1 MLATTDTIARSYNVT
16 PFEIMAQDCDEVIL
30 LINYLLQKAE
40 NAPPSP
46 TTPANNDKKYIKVD
60 DRTATGG
67 WW

>member
-1 MLATTDTIARSYNVT
+1 MLVTTDTLARSYNVT

-30 LINYLLQKAE
+30 LINYLLRKAE
-40 NAPPSP
+40 QSPSP
-46 TTPANNDKKYIKVD
+46 AAPNSDKQYIKVD

>member
-1 MLATTDTIARSYNVT
+1 MLATTDNLARSYNVT

-30 LINYLLQKAE
+30 LINYLLLKAE
-40 NAPPSP
+40 QHPASA
-46 TTPANNDKKYIKVD
+46 TAPANSDKQYIKVN

>member
-1 MLATTDTIARSYNVT
+1 MLVTTDNLARSYNVT

-30 LINYLLQKAE
+30 FINYLLRKAE
-40 NAPPSP
+40 QTPSP
-46 TTPANNDKKYIKVD
+46 AAPAKSEKQYIKVN

>member
-1 MLATTDTIARSYNVT
+1 MLTTTDNLARSYNVT

-30 LINYLLQKAE
+30 LINYLLKKAE
-40 NAPPSP
+40 NAPASS
-46 TTPANNDKKYIKVD
+46 TTPANEKQYIKVN

>member
-1 MLATTDTIARSYNVT
+1 MLATTDNLARSYNVT

-30 LINYLLQKAE
+30 FINYLLRKAE
-40 NAPPSP
+40 TAPASP
-46 TTPANNDKKYIKVD
+46 ATPANNKEYIKVN